1 MWHLRLRDLKMA
13 PTVTFLSHWS
23 VGICCFLSDH
33 WKGAKVQ
40 LYSFPFLCPLLQ
52 SVSYLQTELC
62 RNNLWDNSVCLR
74 VHTGSIKRYAPFGN
88 CPVWLW
94 WAHLKESNQWG
105 ICHWKDECAGELRSS
120 LSSSSCQED
129 FWDMLPRGLQK
140 NSIGPLN
147 ICPTCCFSTGTCRL
161 SWFLKMAGVVWNA
174 DYKQS
179 IAFVPTAALSWA

>member
-74 VHTGSIKRYAPFGN
+74 VHTGSIKRCSFRKLPS
-88 CPVWLW
+88 VTVV
-94 WAHLKESNQWG
+94 
-105 ICHWKDECAGELRSS
+105 
-120 LSSSSCQED
+120 SSSEGKQPVRNFVTERMS
-129 FWDMLPRGLQK
+129 MLE
-140 NSIGPLN
+140 NSDPPYLLHHVRK
-147 ICPTCCFSTGTCRL
+147 TSGTCYQEACR
-161 SWFLKMAGVVWNA
+161 K
-174 DYKQS
+174 
-179 IAFVPTAALSWA
+179 TASVL

>member
-1 MWHLRLRDLKMA
+1 MWHFRLRDLKMA

-105 ICHWKDECAGELRSS
+105 ILSLKGWACWRTQILLIFFIMSGRLLGHATKRLAEKQHRSFKY
-120 LSSSSCQED
+120 LSYMLFFNRYMQVVLVFEDGWSSV
-129 FWDMLPRGLQK
+129 K
-140 NSIGPLN
+140 
-147 ICPTCCFSTGTCRL
+147 CRL
-161 SWFLKMAGVVWNA
+161 
-174 DYKQS
+174 
-179 IAFVPTAALSWA
+179 

>member
-52 SVSYLQTELC
+52 SVSYPQTELC

-74 VHTGSIKRYAPFGN
+74 VHTGSIKRCSFRKLPS
-88 CPVWLW
+88 VTVV
-94 WAHLKESNQWG
+94 
-105 ICHWKDECAGELRSS
+105 
-120 LSSSSCQED
+120 SSSEGKQPVRNLSLKGWACWRTQILLIFFIMSGRLLGHATKRLAEKQHRSFKYLSYMLFFNRYMQVVLVFED
-129 FWDMLPRGLQK
+129 GWSSVK
-140 NSIGPLN
+140 
-147 ICPTCCFSTGTCRL
+147 CRL
-161 SWFLKMAGVVWNA
+161 
-174 DYKQS
+174 
-179 IAFVPTAALSWA
+179 